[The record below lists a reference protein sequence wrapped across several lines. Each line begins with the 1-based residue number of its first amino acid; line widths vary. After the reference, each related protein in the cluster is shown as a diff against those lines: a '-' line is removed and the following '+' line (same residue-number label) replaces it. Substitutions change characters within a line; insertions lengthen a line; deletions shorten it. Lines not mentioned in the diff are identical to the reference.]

1 MAIFIHLQ
9 SKRVVQARELAQR
22 FDVSIRTIYRDMRS
36 LENAGIPIAAETGKG
51 YFLVEGYHLPPVM
64 FTPQEI
70 GALLLA
76 ERTAGMF
83 TDSASQASL
92 VSALTKIKAVLKDAQ
107 KDWASSVEEQMSA
120 YNPQPM
126 DAPQTNRFIQ
136 ELQNALYEKKTLE
149 IRYRSLKSEQSTQR
163 KIEPVHMYFAGM
175 YWYVVAFCHLREDY
189 RIFRVDQIEDLQP
202 TELNFTHTHPSIDEI
217 LKSML
222 KSKASHCV
230 ILRFPNALAWETFRN
245 HLLPG
250 CILNIDNSEACVEVT
265 LLVDSLPVMGKWL
278 VESACRY
285 EVVQPDELKAA
296 ARQYAL
302 EKADSY
308 SRRADALK

>member
-9 SKRVVQARELAQR
+9 SKCVVQARELAQR

-76 ERTAGMF
+76 ERTAGLF
-83 TDSASQASL
+83 TDPASQASL

-107 KDWASSVEEQMSA
+107 KDWASAVEEQMSA
-120 YNPQPM
+120 YNPQAM
-126 DAPQTNRFIQ
+126 DTPQTNRFIQ
-136 ELQNALYEKKTLE
+136 DLQNALYEKKTLE
-149 IRYRSLKSEQSTQR
+149 IRYRSLKSDQSTQR

-175 YWYVVAFCHLREDY
+175 YWYVVAFCHLRDAY

-202 TELNFTHTHPSIDEI
+202 TDLNFTHTHPPIDEI
-217 LKSML
+217 LRTML
-222 KSKASHCV
+222 ESKAGHCV
-230 ILRFPNALAWETFRN
+230 ILRFPDKLAWEAFRN

-250 CILNIDNSEACVEVT
+250 CILKTENNEARVEVT
-265 LLVDSLPVMGKWL
+265 LLVDSLQVIGKWL
-278 VESACRY
+278 VESGCEY
-285 EVVQPDELKAA
+285 EIEQPDELKAA

-302 EKADSY
+302 EMADAY
-308 SRRADALK
+308 KRRAKALE